1 MTCAMAFGVAAV
13 ATEFAPLF
21 FGADFAY
28 SGILMI
34 PLAFTLIMIGFANV
48 VRTQWVLPQG
58 RDAIFVRSVC
68 AGAVVNLIVN
78 SALIP
83 PLGAMGAVIG
93 TLAAEFTVPFNQWLM
108 LRRELPYG
116 RFLSMVVAY
125 CLFRDCYAGCR
136 AALRD
141 ALPLGRLDSSGGG
154 SLGRHRG
161 IWCELPG
168 LLAAYRAAG
177 SAACLDRRTPWTQL
191 TTLPSV
197 FSRHVSPA
205 LG

>member
-1 MTCAMAFGVAAV
+1 MTLSMELVLCMTCAMAFGVAAV

-21 FGADFAY
+21 FGEDFAY

-83 PLGAMGAVIG
+83 PLGAMGAGHWHPGSGIHR
-93 TLAAEFTVPFNQWLM
+93 TFQPMADAAP
-108 LRRELPYG
+108 
-116 RFLSMVVAY
+116 
-125 CLFRDCYAGCR
+125 
-136 AALRD
+136 
-141 ALPLGRLDSSGGG
+141 
-154 SLGRHRG
+154 
-161 IWCELPG
+161 
-168 LLAAYRAAG
+168 
-177 SAACLDRRTPWTQL
+177 
-191 TTLPSV
+191 
-197 FSRHVSPA
+197 
-205 LG
+205 

>member
-1 MTCAMAFGVAAV
+1 M
-13 ATEFAPLF
+13 ATEFAAPF

-83 PLGAMGAVIG
+83 PLGAMVRSLHPGSGIHRTFQPMAD
-93 TLAAEFTVPFNQWLM
+93 AAP
-108 LRRELPYG
+108 
-116 RFLSMVVAY
+116 
-125 CLFRDCYAGCR
+125 
-136 AALRD
+136 
-141 ALPLGRLDSSGGG
+141 
-154 SLGRHRG
+154 
-161 IWCELPG
+161 
-168 LLAAYRAAG
+168 
-177 SAACLDRRTPWTQL
+177 
-191 TTLPSV
+191 
-197 FSRHVSPA
+197 
-205 LG
+205 